1 MRLLLA
7 RILTVSS
14 SSNRE
19 ETTAENSGKFAFT
32 KLINSKLINKV
43 V

>member
-7 RILTVSS
+7 RILIVSS
-14 SSNRE
+14 SSNRK

-32 KLINSKLINKV
+32 KFMNSKL
-43 V
+43 

>member
-19 ETTAENSGKFAFT
+19 ETTAENSGKFALIYKAHKFKATT
-32 KLINSKLINKV
+32 K
-43 V
+43 

>member
-19 ETTAENSGKFAFT
+19 ETTAENSGKFAFYKAHKFKATT
-32 KLINSKLINKV
+32 K
-43 V
+43 